1 MIPLSFFRDK
11 THVYINNPDGIT
23 KQMTIAEF
31 EAMLNGSGGTGG
43 AGLVVQ
49 ELYHDEGGYT
59 YLDKTFSEIKDAS
72 KDGAVLVLS
81 SYEEDG
87 TTVMVNTAYV
97 TYAGVAPD
105 GANNSVIT
113 LTSFENEISHS
124 ASILA
129 TIYYEDDG
137 VLKFSKNMH
146 LPLPAYKFTVSV
158 GDIAVSPSTLFP
170 YIEGGNNCYFS
181 YLGAGTNN
189 TKNYTIVEY
198 GNTGTTYYIEL
209 SNGNKY
215 SGLWNADKMT
225 LVTP

>member
-1 MIPLSFFRDK
+1 MIPLRFFRDK
-11 THVYINNPDGIT
+11 THVFINNPQGIT
-23 KQMTIAEF
+23 KQMSIAEF

-49 ELYHDEGGYT
+49 ELYNDVGGYS
-59 YLDKTFSEIKDAS
+59 YLDKTFSEIQDAS

-87 TTVMVNTAYV
+87 TTLMVNTAYV
-97 TYAGVAPD
+97 TYAGITPNGVS
-105 GANNSVIT
+105 NSVIT
-113 LTSFENEISHS
+113 ISAFENEVSNS
-124 ASILA
+124 TSIVT

-137 VLKFSKNMH
+137 VLKFSKNAYM
-146 LPLPAYKFTVSV
+146 PLPAYTFTVGV

-170 YIEGGNNCYFS
+170 YIEVGNNCYFS
-181 YLGAGTNN
+181 DLVAGTNN

-198 GNTGTTYYIEL
+198 GKTGTTYYVEL